1 MWVFFNIEHVQKKKK
16 KKSAIFTS
24 LSNTKFIFPIIV
36 TDMPIKTCLM
46 EINEKEKKSIVV
58 PSKFLQNIY

>member
-1 MWVFFNIEHVQKKKK
+1 MWFFFYIEHVQK

-46 EINEKEKKSIVV
+46 EINEKEKKV
-58 PSKFLQNIY
+58 L